1 MRILTAL
8 SLAAAMLVGA
18 VAHAHHSDGRGAKA
32 IINRNIKFSSK
43 VADKTGP
50 FKTKLG
56 GKAGDRLRPFTA
68 SNVRSI
74 IIPGRAPAGA
84 LGGARVHVGGIARGT
99 IDLKAH
105 KISIKGYSMVR

>member
-8 SLAAAMLVGA
+8 SLAAAMLAGA
-18 VAHAHHSDGRGAKA
+18 TSAYAVDGRGAKA
-32 IINRNIKFSSK
+32 LINRNIKFSSK

-84 LGGARVHVGGIARGT
+84 LGGARLHVGGIARGT
-99 IDLKAH
+99 IDMKQD
-105 KISIKGYSMVR
+105 KIRIKGYSMVR